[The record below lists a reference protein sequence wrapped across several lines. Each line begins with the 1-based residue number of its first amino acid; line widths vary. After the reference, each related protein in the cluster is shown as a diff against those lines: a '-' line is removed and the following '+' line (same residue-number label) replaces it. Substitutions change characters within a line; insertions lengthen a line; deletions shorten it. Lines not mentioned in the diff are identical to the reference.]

1 MDFQL
6 IEDHPW
12 ITAATVVVGGLVL
25 YLILRGRGSSAAQSP
40 SGVTYYPAQQG
51 TDPTAAALQA
61 SQDQSAAQL
70 SALNIQ
76 SAAQIQLAQIQAG
89 VAGLQINA
97 GQDVTNKQT
106 AAQLALGIG
115 TLQAQVDITA
125 IQAQSELDA
134 IHAIAA
140 AYGGGSSGSSGSSG
154 GGSTGGVGSV
164 IVSNP
169 TTITQPTTQITPPM
183 PVYLP
188 PGGAP
193 PGSNTTDTGS
203 YPLPQIGGPVITGG
217 TPLEP
222 AAAFIPVGAWPDV
235 NVVNYNTTQSV
246 EQENATVQ
254 ANKINNFNACMRD
267 ASLSPTPAF
276 ISQQQAQC
284 HADYGL

>member
-12 ITAATVVVGGLVL
+12 ITAAAVLVGGLVL
-25 YLILRGRGSSAAQSP
+25 YLILRGRGSSASSSP

-61 SQDQSAAQL
+61 NDTQAQTYLAGLNVQSAT
-70 SALNIQ
+70 
-76 SAAQIQLAQIQAG
+76 QIQLAGIQAG
-89 VAGLQINA
+89 VAGLTVTAQ
-97 GQDVTNKQT
+97 QDVTNKQT
-106 AAQLALGIG
+106 AAQLALGLG

-134 IHAIAA
+134 INAIAR
-140 AYGGGSSGSSGSSG
+140 AYGAGSGSSGSSG
-154 GGSTGGVGSV
+154 PVGVGSG
-164 IVSNP
+164 IVSTP
-169 TTITQPTTQITPPM
+169 TTITQPTTQITPPV

-193 PGSNTTDTGS
+193 PGGNTTDTGS

-222 AAAFIPVGAWPDV
+222 PASFIPVGAWPDV
-235 NVVNYNTTQSV
+235 NVVNSNTLQSV
-246 EQENATVQ
+246 EQENATVA

-267 ASLSPTPAF
+267 AALSPTPAF
-276 ISQQQAQC
+276 VAQQQSQC
-284 HADYGL
+284 HVDYGM